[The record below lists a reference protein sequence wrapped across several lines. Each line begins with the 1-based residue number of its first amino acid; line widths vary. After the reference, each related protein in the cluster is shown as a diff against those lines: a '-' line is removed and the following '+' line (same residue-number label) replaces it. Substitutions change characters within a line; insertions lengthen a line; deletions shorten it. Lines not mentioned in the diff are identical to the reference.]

1 MNYQQTL
8 DYLYQQLPMFQRIGS
23 AAYKKDLTNTLALCQ
38 YLNNPQNQL
47 TTIHIGGTNGKGTL
61 THALGAVFQA
71 AGKKV
76 GLYTSPHYKDFRERI
91 KINGQ
96 YISEQAVVD
105 FVQKIKPESER
116 IQPSFFELTVA
127 MAFDYFVQQQVDIAI
142 IEVGLGGRLDS
153 TNVITP
159 ILSVITNISYDHTDM
174 LGNTLALIATEKAG
188 IIKPNVP
195 VVIGETLT
203 ETQTVFIQKA
213 TEQNAPIVF
222 ADQQMQVTNVQQH
235 LTNMCVDVLDYKG
248 NVMFK
253 QLKTDLT
260 GNYQQ
265 KNIITL
271 LQAIQVLN
279 TIGFNLE
286 ADVVSK
292 ALQQV
297 RPLTNFIGRW
307 QILHTQN
314 PMVIADSAHNEAGI
328 TVAMWQLQQL
338 PKTHLHLVMGFV
350 KDKDLGKILPLLPT
364 NATYY
369 FCKADIPRGLPAT
382 DLQQMA
388 YHYKLQ
394 GNTYNSVQDAYQTA
408 LKQAAPTDVLYV
420 GGSIFVVAEVI

>member
-71 AGKKV
+71 TGKKV

-174 LGNTLALIATEKAG
+174 LGDTLALIAAEKAG

-195 VVIGETLT
+195 VVIGETLP
-203 ETQTVFIQKA
+203 ETQTVFVQKA

-222 ADQQMQVTNVQQH
+222 ADQQMQVANVQQQ
-235 LTNMCVDVLDYKG
+235 LS
-248 NVMFK
+248 NV
-253 QLKTDLT
+253 
-260 GNYQQ
+260 
-265 KNIITL
+265 
-271 LQAIQVLN
+271 
-279 TIGFNLE
+279 
-286 ADVVSK
+286 
-292 ALQQV
+292 
-297 RPLTNFIGRW
+297 
-307 QILHTQN
+307 
-314 PMVIADSAHNEAGI
+314 
-328 TVAMWQLQQL
+328 
-338 PKTHLHLVMGFV
+338 
-350 KDKDLGKILPLLPT
+350 
-364 NATYY
+364 
-369 FCKADIPRGLPAT
+369 C
-382 DLQQMA
+382 
-388 YHYKLQ
+388 
-394 GNTYNSVQDAYQTA
+394 
-408 LKQAAPTDVLYV
+408 
-420 GGSIFVVAEVI
+420 

>member
-71 AGKKV
+71 TGKKV

-174 LGNTLALIATEKAG
+174 LGDTLALIAAEKAG

-195 VVIGETLT
+195 VVIGETLP
-203 ETQTVFIQKA
+203 ETQTVFVQKA

-222 ADQQMQVTNVQQH
+222 ADQQMQVANVQQQ
-235 LTNMCVDVLDYKG
+235 LSNMCVDVLDYKG
-248 NVMFK
+248 NVLFK

-279 TIGFNLE
+279 NMGFNLG

-297 RPLTNFIGRW
+297 RPLTNFMGRW
-307 QILHTQN
+307 QVLNTQN
-314 PMVIADSAHNEAGI
+314 PLVIADSAHNEAGI
-328 TVAMWQLQQL
+328 TEAMWQLQQL

-364 NATYY
+364 TATYY
-369 FCKADIPRGLPAT
+369 FCKANIPRGLPTA

-388 YHYKLQ
+388 YQYGLQ
-394 GNTYNSVQDAYQTA
+394 GNAYNSVADAYQAA
-408 LKQAAPTDVLYV
+408 LKEAATTDLVYI
-420 GGSIFVVAEVI
+420 GGSIFVLAEIL

>member
-1 MNYQQTL
+1 
-8 DYLYQQLPMFQRIGS
+8 
-23 AAYKKDLTNTLALCQ
+23 
-38 YLNNPQNQL
+38 
-47 TTIHIGGTNGKGTL
+47 
-61 THALGAVFQA
+61 
-71 AGKKV
+71 
-76 GLYTSPHYKDFRERI
+76 
-91 KINGQ
+91 
-96 YISEQAVVD
+96 
-105 FVQKIKPESER
+105 
-116 IQPSFFELTVA
+116 
-127 MAFDYFVQQQVDIAI
+127 
-142 IEVGLGGRLDS
+142 
-153 TNVITP
+153 
-159 ILSVITNISYDHTDM
+159 
-174 LGNTLALIATEKAG
+174 
-188 IIKPNVP
+188 
-195 VVIGETLT
+195 
-203 ETQTVFIQKA
+203 
-213 TEQNAPIVF
+213 
-222 ADQQMQVTNVQQH
+222 
-235 LTNMCVDVLDYKG
+235 MCVDVLDYKG

>member
-71 AGKKV
+71 TGKKV

-174 LGNTLALIATEKAG
+174 LGDTLALIAAEKAG

-195 VVIGETLT
+195 VVIGETLP
-203 ETQTVFIQKA
+203 ETQTVFVQKA

-222 ADQQMQVTNVQQH
+222 ADQQMQVANVQQQ
-235 LTNMCVDVLDYKG
+235 LSNMCVDVLDYKG
-248 NVMFK
+248 NVLFK

-279 TIGFNLE
+279 NMGFNLG

-297 RPLTNFIGRW
+297 RPLTNFMGRW
-307 QILHTQN
+307 QVLNTQN
-314 PMVIADSAHNEAGI
+314 PLVIADSAHNEAGI
-328 TVAMWQLQQL
+328 TEAMWQLQQL

-364 NATYY
+364 TATYY
-369 FCKADIPRGLPAT
+369 FCKANIPRGLPAA

-388 YHYKLQ
+388 YQYGLQ
-394 GNTYNSVQDAYQTA
+394 GDAYNSVADAYQAA
-408 LKQAAPTDVLYV
+408 LKQAATTDLVYI
-420 GGSIFVVAEVI
+420 GGSIFVLAEIL